1 MGEITVVGSIN
12 IDIVAFTNHYPQHGE
27 TVFGKKMMTLPG
39 GKGANQAVASAC
51 LGKKVNMIGS
61 IGRDLYG
68 DNVINSLTAKGVNT
82 SYVKRVDG
90 SSTGCAI
97 ITVDQTA
104 ENTMLVIKGANDEL
118 TGKDIQAAFSTIN
131 NSKVLLV
138 QMEIPEEAVI
148 ESMIQARNKG
158 MFVVL
163 DPAPADG
170 ITERALQYADLIV
183 PNKQET
189 KQLTGIDVIDLDSAH
204 QAAEYF
210 NQIGIKNSIIKMGD
224 KGSLVYDNGKT
235 EYVKAIPV
243 TAVDTVGAGDSFAG
257 ALASA
262 LADGANLIA
271 SVNFAN
277 IVAALKVTKQGAQKV
292 PSIDKINEFCIKRG
306 ISHYLLE
313 LPNHKLV

>member
-1 MGEITVVGSIN
+1 
-12 IDIVAFTNHYPQHGE
+12 
-27 TVFGKKMMTLPG
+27 
-39 GKGANQAVASAC
+39 
-51 LGKKVNMIGS
+51 MIGA
-61 IGRDLYG
+61 IGIDLYG
-68 DNVINSLTAKGVNT
+68 ETMIKSMKENRLNT
-82 SYVKRVDG
+82 SYIKRVRE

-97 ITVDQTA
+97 ITIDHTA
-104 ENTMLVIKGANDEL
+104 ENTMLVVKGANDDL
-118 TGKDIQAAFSTIN
+118 TANDIQDAFAKIN

-158 MFVVL
+158 MFVIL

-189 KQLTGIDVIDLDSAH
+189 KQLTGIEVSDLDSAH

-210 NQIGIKNSIIKMGD
+210 NRMGVKNSIIKMGD
-224 KGSLVYDNGKT
+224 KGALVYESGKT
-235 EYVKAIPV
+235 EYIEAIRV

-262 LADGANLIA
+262 LADGTDL
-271 SVNFAN
+271 VT
-277 IVAALKVTKQGAQKV
+277 AARCKHCSFFK
-292 PSIDKINEFCIKRG
+292 
-306 ISHYLLE
+306 SHKTRSSGRSSDY
-313 LPNHKLV
+313 

>member
-12 IDIVAFTNHYPQHGE
+12 VDIVAFTNHYPNRGE
-27 TVFGKKMMTLPG
+27 TIFGKKMVTLPG
-39 GKGANQAVASAC
+39 GKGANQAVASAR
-51 LGKKVNMIGS
+51 LGKKVHMIGS
-61 IGRDLYG
+61 IGTDLYG
-68 DNVINSLTAKGVNT
+68 EIMIKSMKENGLNT
-82 SYVKRVDG
+82 TNVKRVQKN
-90 SSTGCAI
+90 STGCAI
-97 ITVDQTA
+97 ITIDHTA
-104 ENTMLVIKGANDEL
+104 ENTMLVVKGANDDL
-118 TGKDIQAAFSTIN
+118 TVKDIQDAFSKIN
-131 NSKVLLV
+131 HSKVLLV

-189 KQLTGIDVIDLDSAH
+189 KQLTGIDVSDLDSAQ

-210 NQIGIKNSIIKMGD
+210 NRMGVENSIIKMGD
-224 KGSLVYDNGKT
+224 KGSLVYENGKT
-235 EYVKAIPV
+235 EYIEAIQV

-257 ALASA
+257 ALGSA
-262 LADGANLIA
+262 LADGADLVA
-271 SVNFAN
+271 AVRFAN
-277 IVAALKVTKQGAQKV
+277 IVAALKVTKQGAQAGIPTIEKV
-292 PSIDKINEFCIKRG
+292 NEFCIERG

-313 LPNHKLV
+313 TLKA

>member
-12 IDIVAFTNHYPQHGE
+12 VDIVAFTNHHPNRGE
-27 TVFGKKMMTLPG
+27 TIFGEKMMTLPG
-39 GKGANQAVASAC
+39 GKGANQAVASAS

-82 SYVKRVDG
+82 SYVKRVDD

-97 ITVDQTA
+97 ITVDHTA
-104 ENTMLVIKGANDEL
+104 ENTMLVVKGANDDL
-118 TGKDIQAAFSTIN
+118 TVKDIQTAFSTIN
-131 NSKVLLV
+131 NSTVLLV

-158 MFVVL
+158 MFIVL

-189 KQLTGIDVIDLDSAH
+189 KQLTGIDVIDLESAH

-224 KGSLVYDNGKT
+224 KGSLVYANGKT
-235 EYVKAIPV
+235 DYVEAIPV

-262 LADGANLIA
+262 LADGADLIEA
-271 SVNFAN
+271 VKFAN

-292 PSIDKINEFCIKRG
+292 PSIDLVNEFCTERG
-306 ISHYLLE
+306 ITHYLLE
-313 LPNHKLV
+313 TSKA

>member
-12 IDIVAFTNHYPQHGE
+12 VDIVAFTNHYPNRGE
-27 TVFGKKMMTLPG
+27 TIFGKKMVTLPG
-39 GKGANQAVASAC
+39 GKGANQAVASAR
-51 LGKKVNMIGS
+51 LGKKVNMIGA
-61 IGRDLYG
+61 IGIDLYG
-68 DNVINSLTAKGVNT
+68 ETMIKSMKENGLST
-82 SYVKRVDG
+82 SYIKQVRE

-97 ITVDQTA
+97 ITIDHTA
-104 ENTMLVIKGANDEL
+104 ENTMLVVKGANDDL
-118 TGKDIQAAFSTIN
+118 TANDIQDAFAKIN

-189 KQLTGIDVIDLDSAH
+189 KQLTGIEVSDLDSAH

-210 NQIGIKNSIIKMGD
+210 NRMGVKNSIIKMGD
-224 KGSLVYDNGKT
+224 KGALVYESGKT
-235 EYVKAIPV
+235 EYIEAIRV

-262 LADGANLIA
+262 LADGTDLVTAA
-271 SVNFAN
+271 KFAN
-277 IVAALKVTKQGAQKV
+277 IVASLKVTKQGAQAGVPTIEKV
-292 PSIDKINEFCIKRG
+292 NEFCVERG

-313 LPNHKLV
+313 TLKA

>member
-12 IDIVAFTNHYPQHGE
+12 VDIVAFTNHYPNRGE
-27 TVFGKKMMTLPG
+27 TIFGKKMVALPG
-39 GKGANQAVASAC
+39 GKGANQAVASAR
-51 LGKKVNMIGS
+51 LGKKVNMIGA
-61 IGRDLYG
+61 IGIDLYG
-68 DNVINSLTAKGVNT
+68 ETMIKSMKENKLNT
-82 SYVKRVDG
+82 SYIKRVRE

-97 ITVDQTA
+97 ITIDHTA
-104 ENTMLVIKGANDEL
+104 ENTMLVVKGANDDL
-118 TGKDIQAAFSTIN
+118 TANDIQDAFAKIN

-189 KQLTGIDVIDLDSAH
+189 KQLTGIEVSDLDSAH

-210 NQIGIKNSIIKMGD
+210 NRMGVKNSIIKMGD
-224 KGSLVYDNGKT
+224 KGALVYESGKT
-235 EYVKAIPV
+235 EYIEAIRV

-262 LADGANLIA
+262 LADGTDLVTAA
-271 SVNFAN
+271 RFAN
-277 IVAALKVTKQGAQKV
+277 IVASLKVTKQGAQAGVPTIEKV
-292 PSIDKINEFCIKRG
+292 NEFCVERG

-313 LPNHKLV
+313 TLKA

>member
-12 IDIVAFTNHYPQHGE
+12 VDIVAFTNHYPNRGE
-27 TVFGKKMMTLPG
+27 TIFGREMMTLPG
-39 GKGANQAVASAC
+39 GKGANQAVASAR

-61 IGRDLYG
+61 VGRDLYG
-68 DNVINSLTAKGVNT
+68 DNVIKSLKEKGINT
-82 SYVKRVDG
+82 SYVKRVDD

-104 ENTMLVIKGANDEL
+104 ENTMLVVKGANDDL
-118 TGKDIQAAFSTIN
+118 TVKDIQAAFSTIS

-170 ITERALQYADLIV
+170 NTKRVLQYADLIV

-189 KQLTGIDVIDLDSAH
+189 KQLTGIDVIDLDSAY

-224 KGSLVYDNGKT
+224 KGSLVYVNGKT
-235 EYVKAIPV
+235 DYVEAISV
-243 TAVDTVGAGDSFAG
+243 KAVDTVGAGDSFAG

-262 LADGANLIA
+262 LADGADLISA
-271 SVNFAN
+271 VKFAN

-292 PSIDKINEFCIKRG
+292 PSIDLVNEFCVERG
-306 ISHYLLE
+306 ITHYLLQTS
-313 LPNHKLV
+313 KT